1 MYYKYENNELEVSG
15 KKIKFPN
22 QIDEIKQL
30 NEYLFVRLT
39 IILNSPV
46 RLKGEENNVYA
57 LDKNGNIIWQIK
69 NISPKDR
76 PDFTCAPIVLMYLDE
91 NKNLFVTDFSGRR
104 FKVDLKT
111 GNLEMTGITK

>member
-46 RLKGEENNVYA
+46 RLKDEENNVYA

-69 NISPKDR
+69 NISPKDM